1 MKKKFSIPAFIVTA
15 IVLTALMPQNGV
27 FKYTFRQGDV
37 WTYPSL
43 SAPFDFPVLKTPK
56 EYRQDLEAVH
66 RNYIPIYKTDS
77 TAYGRA
83 MAYVNSDFPEETG
96 IDSMFRSEL
105 ALLLD
110 TLYRTGIIGAAEE
123 AAQADTTYVR
133 VIDGNAVHTARRSDL
148 LTDREARKRL
158 TARPEFSGLPGHADP
173 NRYVLPN
180 LQYDRE
186 LNDIDLKKQLDRLS
200 ASKGFVSKGTPLV
213 SEGQMVDE
221 HVYTVLDSYR
231 TAYLNKGGRFNNWQA
246 IGGNFL
252 YVSIILALSYIFLFY
267 FREEFSRKTGNVL
280 FLLFIYI
287 MMMGL
292 TRLVIDTGFLS
303 VYIIPYALVPFF
315 IVTFYD
321 LRMSIFEYV
330 AVLMLCAVITPFPF
344 EMFFVNLFS
353 GLAGVLVSRSFYLR
367 GRLIR
372 AAGVILL
379 TYALSYVAISAMQE
393 NSLRDIRWGTLVWF
407 VANAGLL
414 FTLYQLIYLFEK
426 LFGFVT
432 NITLFELSDTNQP
445 LLRELAEKAPGT
457 FQHSLQVAN
466 LAEAAAKEIGANPLY
481 ARTGALY
488 HDIGKTCN
496 PLFFIEN
503 QSGNYNPHK
512 ELDPRE
518 SAEIIRKHVTDGV
531 QLARKHNL
539 PSVLIDFISSHHGNS
554 RIYYFYHNYLKE
566 HGPEGLDEA
575 DFRYPGPLP
584 VSKET
589 TICMMADA
597 VEAASRSLTGYSE
610 AEIQTLIDKI
620 VNIQIE
626 EGQFAESQLSFREI
640 MTIKK
645 VFCQKISGI
654 HHTRISYPDR
664 A

>member
-1 MKKKFSIPAFIVTA
+1 MKKRFSIPAFIITA
-15 IVLTALMPQNGV
+15 IILTALMPQSGV
-27 FKYTFRQGDV
+27 FKYTFRQGET
-37 WTYPSL
+37 WSYPSL
-43 SAPFDFPVLKTPK
+43 SAPFDFPILKTPK
-56 EYRQDLEAVH
+56 EYRRDLESVH
-66 RNYIPIYKTDS
+66 RNYIPIYHVDS
-77 TAYGRA
+77 TAYNR
-83 MAYVNSDFPEETG
+83 VLTLIKTDFPIEREE
-96 IDSMFRSEL
+96 DSILQAKLFS
-105 ALLLD
+105 LLD
-110 TLYRTGIIGAAEE
+110 TLYRTGIIGVAEE
-123 AAQADTTYVR
+123 AAQTDTTYVR
-133 VIDGNAVHTARRSDL
+133 VVYGGTIHTVRRKDL
-148 LTDREARKRL
+148 LTDQAAKNRL
-158 TARPEFSGLPGHADP
+158 LSWSELSVFPGHVDL
-173 NRYVLPN
+173 NRYVIPN
-180 LQYDRE
+180 LLYDRE
-186 LNDIDLKKQLDRLS
+186 LNDIDLKRQQDRLS

-213 SEGQMVDE
+213 SEGQMIDE
-221 HVYTVLDSYR
+221 HIYSVLDSYR
-231 TAYLNKGGRFNNWQA
+231 TAYLNKGGRFNNWQI

-267 FREEFSRKTGNVL
+267 FRKEFSKKTGNVL

-292 TRLVIDTGFLS
+292 TRLVVDTGFLS

-315 IVTFYD
+315 IITFYD

-344 EMFFVNLFS
+344 EMFFINLFS
-353 GLAGVLVSRSFYLR
+353 GLAGILVSRSFYLR

-379 TYALSYVAISAMQE
+379 TYALSYIAISAMQE
-393 NSLRDIRWGTLVWF
+393 NSLQDIRWGTLVWF

-432 NITLFELSDTNQP
+432 NITLFELSDTNQA

-496 PLFFIEN
+496 PLYFIEN

-512 ELDPRE
+512 ELDPKE
-518 SAEIIRKHVTDGV
+518 SAEIIKKHVTDGI
-531 QLARKHNL
+531 QLARKYNL
-539 PSVLIDFISSHHGNS
+539 PSVLVDFISSHHGNS
-554 RIYYFYHNYLKE
+554 RIYYFYHNYIKKHGSEGLKE
-566 HGPEGLDEA
+566 T

-597 VEAASRSLTGYSE
+597 VEAASRSLAVYTE
-610 AEIQTLIDKI
+610 AEIQGLIDKI

-626 EGQFAESQLSFREI
+626 EGQFAESQLSFQEI

-645 VFCQKISGI
+645 VFCQKISEI

-664 A
+664 G